1 MTEVILENLTR
12 QFPRQPEPTIHH
24 ISLTVQ
30 RGELLA
36 LLGPSGSGK
45 STILKLIAGIDQPDD
60 GNIRFNGES
69 ILSIP
74 ANRRGAALMFQK
86 AYLFPF
92 LTIAD
97 NIGFGLKV
105 KKVPKATIRS
115 EVARMLAIIELP
127 GMEKRYPAQLSGGEQ
142 QRVALARSLVIQP
155 RVLMLDEPLSSLDTA
170 VRQTLQEV
178 IRRVQREMGIT
189 TIMVTHDLS
198 EAIAMSDRTAL
209 LLNGTIATCDTPSR
223 LFQRPPTR
231 STARFVGVSTFLYG
245 QVMGNQLV
253 MGSGTLTIAADSRL
267 SLPVSSPVSSASAAP
282 PSSSALFAIRPE
294 HMRLLDTPADNTL
307 PATITDVLY
316 KGEYTEYQV
325 ALPGQTSRIRAYHT
339 TPSYAPGA
347 HVSVQF
353 PMEHLFEVKDE

>member
-24 ISLTVQ
+24 ISLTIQ

-60 GNIRFNGES
+60 GDIRFNGES

-155 RVLMLDEPLSSLDTA
+155 SVLMLDEPLSSLDTA

-198 EAIAMSDRTAL
+198 EAIAMSDRIAL

-223 LFQRPPTR
+223 LFHRPPTR
-231 STARFVGVSTFLYG
+231 STARFVGISTFLYG

-253 MGSGTLTIAADSRL
+253 MGSGTLTIATDSRL
-267 SLPVSSPVSSASAAP
+267 SSPPA
-282 PSSSALFAIRPE
+282 SSALFAIRPE

-325 ALPGQTSRIRAYHT
+325 TLPGQTSRIRAYHT
-339 TPSYAPGA
+339 TPSYAPGV